1 MLERYIGLALFYSKN
16 KVSQGFFHERVAD
29 AFAQEFEFVVD
40 WTRVRVVAMFETN
53 AAALKNIQT
62 INGRYHFE
70 QGDVPGFA
78 VQRKTA
84 IGPFYRYE
92 QFIFDKNL
100 QDFAQKMSRN
110 ILVIGYFFQ
119 ANFAIWSR
127 VKRNV
132 KYRLKSVFTGF

>member
-1 MLERYIGLALFYSKN
+1 MLERYIGLALFHRKYE
-16 KVSQGFFHERVAD
+16 VSQRFFHERIAD
-29 AFAQEFEFVVD
+29 AFAQEFEFVVYR
-40 WTRVRVVAMFETN
+40 TRVCVVAMFETN

-62 INGRYHFE
+62 INGRYYFE
-70 QGDVPGFA
+70 QGDVFGFA

-84 IGPFYRYE
+84 VGPFYRYE
-92 QFIFDKNL
+92 QFIFNKNL

-110 ILVIGYFFQ
+110 VLVVGYFFQ

-132 KYRLKSVFTGF
+132 KYRLKSVFAGF